1 MAAQKTYEMAAI
13 YATVLP
19 SLKGMASE
27 LKEQMQQAMPSVQRS
42 LQNGLKNAFSSSA
55 VNFNNLLSGS
65 VRIFGQMGLAL
76 TRSLLGSVRSFGSAF
91 REVFTTAAKAAGTA
105 FTASLAAVGGQIAA
119 GGFTRALNL
128 NEAQAKMEALGYS
141 AAKMQEI
148 MGAASGAIDGTA
160 YALNESVGAA
170 TQFLAAGITG
180 GSELE
185 SVLKSTA
192 KLADISGATFGEM
205 GAIMSKNAAAGIVQ
219 WEDMVQLIDRG
230 VPIQSYLAKQMGKT
244 TAEIRKM
251 ASAGEITFEMFAK
264 AVNDIQFDSTT
275 YAAKNITLGFRN
287 VRAQLSKIGATLWEP
302 IVDGLGPIFVQVRE
316 GLIALQE
323 NSGFMDLINRI
334 QTFLAE
340 GMGSIGDFITKIV
353 DGMKGIG
360 GSISTIDVVIDK
372 FDAFRESLKGL
383 EGPIIGVGLAL
394 TSGLISK
401 IPVVGG
407 LFGQISVGAGLLGGV
422 LFQAYNDSTKLQES
436 IGNLVGIAKD
446 FIGSIQLPTDKTMF
460 KTIGDNIAGVIDII
474 NSALTNIDLNIDFG
488 AIFESVFT
496 NIGDFVSTIV
506 ANSDVIVGAIQG
518 LIDGVG
524 QALAQ
529 LSSNNEM
536 SVGEWLGTT
545 VIDGIKLAAGALQA
559 VIPLIIS
566 LVSGIVNVATSDFGK
581 TILGW
586 FVSLAEFLTKH
597 EGVLIAL
604 TGTIAAIFIGSKLI
618 ASVSAMISFFKG
630 FKGDASVLDGSNALA
645 DMIKGLFGAFDEII
659 TGIGG
664 SFKKIIST
672 VGEIITSVGELIAT
686 IIKALQPIIR
696 AAGSTLVLIFQTLGT
711 VFSTMVRSLAVVGQ
725 AVVSAAP
732 YLAALGVFI
741 LAIGGIAYLLDKMNV
756 FEILGKLGNFVTD
769 TLVNVITVILTAVT
783 GLITVIGEAFNMIGG
798 ALQTAWQT
806 VEPVLSWLRD
816 SWIAVVET
824 LGGLLTTALPVLTDS
839 VNSFVSTMGENLVSV
854 IGSVDSLLL
863 TLATNGVLAGVGA
876 TAAAGGIMA
885 LAGAML
891 ALAGTGLLG
900 NVAGATSGLIT
911 GFIEDKTGKD
921 FSMINQ
927 LTEMARAV
935 AVFNNGVATM
945 PEQWATIST
954 TAYTSAYNI
963 MTNFGQGLSDSLISV
978 EARIAAEI
986 TSMMQRLQEQ
996 ITNSALNVNINAATA
1011 NAANASTNNYSSST
1025 NYNVNVNN
1033 SSVVKTMARSAR

>member
-1 MAAQKTYEMAAI
+1 MAAQKIYEMAAV

-19 SLKGMASE
+19 SLKGMAAE

-42 LQNGLKNAFSSSA
+42 LRNGLSNAFSSSA
-55 VNFNNLLSGS
+55 VNFNNLLAGTT
-65 VRIFGQMGLAL
+65 RIFGQMGLAL

-91 REVFTTAAKAAGTA
+91 KEVFTASAKAAGTA
-105 FTASLAAVGGQIAA
+105 FTASIAAIGGQVVA
-119 GGFTRALNL
+119 GGFSRALNL

-141 AAKMQEI
+141 ATKMQEI

-180 GSELE
+180 GTELE

-192 KLADISGATFGEM
+192 KLADISGSTFGEM

-244 TAEIRKM
+244 TAEIKKM
-251 ASAGEITFEMFAK
+251 ASAGEITFDMFAK

-287 VRAQLSKIGATLWEP
+287 VRAQLSKIGANLWEP
-302 IVDGLGPIFVQVRE
+302 IVDGLGPIFVKVRE
-316 GLIALQE
+316 GLVALQE
-323 NSGFMDLINRI
+323 NTGFMDLINRI

-340 GMGSIGDFITKIV
+340 GMGAIGDFISKIV

-360 GSISTIDVVIDK
+360 GSVSTIDTVIRK

-422 LFQAYNDSTKLQES
+422 MFQAYNDSAKLQES
-436 IGNLVGIAKD
+436 IGNLVGIVKD
-446 FIGSIQLPTDKTMF
+446 FAGSIQIPADKTMF
-460 KTIGDNIAGVIDII
+460 KTLGDSVSGIIDII
-474 NSALTNIDLNIDFG
+474 NSALSNISGSIDFSALFAG
-488 AIFESVFT
+488 IFT
-496 NIGDFVSTIV
+496 NINDFVNTIAQNGGTIV
-506 ANSDVIVGAIQG
+506 KAIQDLVTGVMDAFSKINSGSDVSI
-518 LIDGVG
+518 
-524 QALAQ
+524 
-529 LSSNNEM
+529 
-536 SVGEWLGTT
+536 GEWLATT
-545 VIDGIKLAAGALQA
+545 LVQGIQFAASTLQA
-559 VIPLIIS
+559 VVPLVIS
-566 LVSGIVNVATSDFGK
+566 LISGIVGVATSDFGQ
-581 TILGW
+581 TIFGW
-586 FVSLAEFLTKH
+586 LVGLAGFLAEHKT
-597 EGVLIAL
+597 VLVAL
-604 TGTIAAIFIGSKLI
+604 AGTLAAIFIGSKLI
-618 ASVSAMISFFKG
+618 ASVTAMISFFKA
-630 FKGDASVLDGSNALA
+630 FKGDPSVLDGSNALA
-645 DMIKGLFGAFDEII
+645 DMVKGLFGAFNEII

-664 SFKKIIST
+664 SFKNIIKT

-686 IIKALQPIIR
+686 IIRSLQPIIK
-696 AAGSTLVLIFQTLGT
+696 AAGSTLMLIFKTLGS
-711 VFSTMVRSLAVVGQ
+711 VFTAMVRALAVVGQ
-725 AVVSAAP
+725 AVISAAP

-756 FEILGKLGNFVTD
+756 FEILGKLGNFVTA
-769 TLVNVITVILTAVT
+769 TLTNVITVLLTSVS
-783 GLITVIGEAFNMIGG
+783 GLITVIGDAFNMIGG

-839 VNSFVSTMGENLVSV
+839 VNSFVTAMGENLVNV
-854 IGSVDSLLL
+854 IGSVDGLLV
-863 TLATNGVLAGVGA
+863 TLATNGVAAGIGA

-885 LAGAML
+885 LAAAML
-891 ALAGTGLLG
+891 ALAGTGALG
-900 NVAGATSGLIT
+900 NIASTTSGLIT
-911 GFIEDKTGKD
+911 GFVEDKTGKD

-935 AVFNNGVATM
+935 AVFNAGVSVM
-945 PEQWATIST
+945 PEQWAAIST

-978 EARIAAEI
+978 ESRISTEI
-986 TSMMQRLQEQ
+986 ANMMQRLQEQ
-996 ITNSALNVNINAATA
+996 ITNSALNVNINAGTA
-1011 NAANASTNNYSSST
+1011 NAANASTNNYNSST